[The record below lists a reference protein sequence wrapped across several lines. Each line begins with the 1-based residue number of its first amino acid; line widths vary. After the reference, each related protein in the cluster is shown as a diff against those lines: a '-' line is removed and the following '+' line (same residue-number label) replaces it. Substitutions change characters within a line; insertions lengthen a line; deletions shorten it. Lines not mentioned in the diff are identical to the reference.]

1 MPDSHNIDPLLIVKD
16 RINDAVI
23 PHADAPQILF
33 TNQFAGTR
41 GRGCMAN
48 ASILVMT
55 LLISSPPSASNS
67 LRAERASVTVYSATQ
82 FAMPA

>member
-23 PHADAPQILF
+23 PLADAPRILF

-41 GRGCMAN
+41 RTWLHGQCLDLGDDPVDQQPAQRLQFLAGG
-48 ASILVMT
+48 T
-55 LLISSPPSASNS
+55 
-67 LRAERASVTVYSATQ
+67 RQRDGYSATQ